1 VRDETEAMTP
11 RGDLEWVSIPRLVD
25 ASSEAF
31 GDADAIIDG
40 DVRLT
45 FRELAVE
52 MRHSAR
58 AAIAAGL
65 APGDRAAIWAE
76 NRVEWVVAALGVQA
90 AGGVIVPV
98 STRFKGDEAAWVLR
112 RSGARLL
119 FTVGE
124 FLGVDYV
131 AMLRGSGEAVPDLEE
146 IIVLGG
152 GPADTTS
159 WPEHLARGD
168 RVPAADAEARL
179 LAVQSDDVADILFT
193 SGTTGRPKGAM
204 TTHGQNLR
212 VFEVYTRAL
221 GLRAG
226 DRYLVVNPFFHSFGY
241 KAGWLSSIM
250 RGATVY
256 PWPVFDVDAVLDVI
270 ERERISVLPGPPTL
284 LQEVLD
290 APSRDDHDLSSLRLT
305 ITGSASVPVSLI
317 RRLRA
322 EMSFE
327 TVLTGYGLTETSAVV
342 SVSRHDDDPERTA
355 AWAGQPVA
363 DTEVKV
369 VDDEGRDVPTGE
381 QGELLV
387 RGYNVMH
394 GYWDDPAGTAATIDG
409 DGWLHTGDIGI
420 VDEQGYVKVTDRKKD
435 MFIVG
440 GFNAY
445 PAEIESLLLTNP
457 DVAQVAVVGAPDD
470 QLGEVGVA
478 FVVPIPGAAPRP
490 DDIVAWSREH
500 MANFKVPRAV
510 EIVEALPLNASG
522 KVVKDPLRERAAAL
536 RQEIAQLAP

>member
-1 VRDETEAMTP
+1 MRDDTEATTP

-52 MRHSAR
+52 MRRSAR

-131 AMLRGSGEAVPDLEE
+131 AMLRSSAEAVPDLQE
-146 IIVLGG
+146 IVVLGD
-152 GPADTTS
+152 GPADTRRGRST
-159 WPEHLARGD
+159 WPVATGSR
-168 RVPAADAEARL
+168 RRTAEARL
-179 LAVQSDDVADILFT
+179 LAVGPDDVADILFT

-241 KAGWLSSIM
+241 KAGWLSSII

-305 ITGSASVPVSLI
+305 ITGSASVPV
-317 RRLRA
+317 
-322 EMSFE
+322 EP
-327 TVLTGYGLTETSAVV
+327 
-342 SVSRHDDDPERTA
+342 DP
-355 AWAGQPVA
+355 
-363 DTEVKV
+363 
-369 VDDEGRDVPTGE
+369 
-381 QGELLV
+381 
-387 RGYNVMH
+387 
-394 GYWDDPAGTAATIDG
+394 
-409 DGWLHTGDIGI
+409 
-420 VDEQGYVKVTDRKKD
+420 
-435 MFIVG
+435 
-440 GFNAY
+440 
-445 PAEIESLLLTNP
+445 
-457 DVAQVAVVGAPDD
+457 
-470 QLGEVGVA
+470 
-478 FVVPIPGAAPRP
+478 AAPRRDELRDGADRLRP
-490 DDIVAWSREH
+490 DRDERGRVGQP
-500 MANFKVPRAV
+500 PRRRPGAHRRMGGTAGRRHRG
-510 EIVEALPLNASG
+510 EGRRRRRARGPDRRAG
-522 KVVKDPLRERAAAL
+522 RAARAGL
-536 RQEIAQLAP
+536 QRDARVLGRPRRHRGDHRRRRVAAHR